1 MKSGKGSGAVKPLI
15 VNNLEIRLAETER
28 EIDASQALRYR
39 VFYHEMGAKAS
50 PRVRTSARD
59 FDPYDEFCDHLLVI
73 DRERGSRNEPCV
85 VGTYRLLRG
94 EIADTYAGFYS
105 ESEFDLSTLI
115 QRSGQVL
122 ELGRSC
128 IDRNYRSRGTM
139 QLLWRGIADYVFAHS
154 IRYMFGCASIPGIN
168 PSDMKLPLSYLHHHH
183 LAPKHMRT
191 HALDQRFVDMN
202 MMDKDSIDIAQA
214 LRELPPLIKGY
225 LRVGGVVGDGAVID
239 YDFNTV
245 DVNIIVETQNVTTKY
260 LNHYTREVT
269 PNTAVTSGTAPLNA
283 HQDAAA

>member
-1 MKSGKGSGAVKPLI
+1 VKPLI
-15 VNNLEIRLAETER
+15 VNNLEIRLAETDR
-28 EIDASQALRYR
+28 EVDASLALRYR
-39 VFYHEMGAKAS
+39 IFYEEMGAKAT
-50 PRVRTSARD
+50 PRVLATERD

-73 DRERGSRNEPCV
+73 DRDRGSAAHPCV

-94 EIADTYAGFYS
+94 EVADDYAGFYS
-105 ESEFDLSTLI
+105 ESEFELGPLI
-115 QRSGQVL
+115 YRSGQVL

-128 IDRNYRSRGTM
+128 IDSNYRSRGTM

-168 PSDMKLPLSYLHHHH
+168 PSDMKLPLSYLYHHH
-183 LAPKHMRT
+183 LAPRPIRT
-191 HALDQRFVDMN
+191 HALEERFVDMN
-202 MMDKDSIDIAQA
+202 MMAKDTIDVGQA

-245 DVNIIVETQNVTTKY
+245 DVNIIVETENVTAKY
-260 LNHYTREVT
+260 LNHYTRDNDKAAGQETRQETDKVT
-269 PNTAVTSGTAPLNA
+269 AQGTAA
-283 HQDAAA
+283 